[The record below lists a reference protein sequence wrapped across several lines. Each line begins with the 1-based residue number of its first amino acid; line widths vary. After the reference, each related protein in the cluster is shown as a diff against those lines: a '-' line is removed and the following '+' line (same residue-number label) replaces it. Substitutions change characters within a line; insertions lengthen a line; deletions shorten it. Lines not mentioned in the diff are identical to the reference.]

1 VVVGIPMFIA
11 FLPQTVMDTF
21 TVLPMQI
28 YNWTS
33 RPQEE
38 FQQVAAAG
46 IIVLLILL
54 IFMNSIAVIIRN
66 KFQKR
71 Y

>member
-1 VVVGIPMFIA
+1 MFIA
-11 FLPQTVMDTF
+11 FLPKTVFDTF

-38 FQQVAAAG
+38 FQHVAAAG
-46 IIVLLILL
+46 ILVLLIVL
-54 IFMNSIAVIIRN
+54 ICMNLVAALIRN